1 MQLSVRPD
9 DLVDAAAA
17 LRRLHDTMSHETS
30 EFGEVGARLGTAL
43 GPQAAESGR
52 ATLLAAVHQAD
63 QIAEQVATFAQ
74 GLSAAAAYYASLDA
88 HALGR
93 VTVVRR

>member
-1 MQLSVRPD
+1 V
-9 DLVDAAAA
+9 
-17 LRRLHDTMSHETS
+17 
-30 EFGEVGARLGTAL
+30 
-43 GPQAAESGR
+43 
-52 ATLLAAVHQAD
+52 AD
-63 QIAEQVATFAQ
+63 QVATFAQ

>member
-9 DLVDAAAA
+9 DLAAAATA
-17 LRRLHDTMSHETS
+17 LRRLHDTIARETQ
-30 EFGEVGARLGTAL
+30 EFGDVAGRLGTAL
-43 GPQAAESGR
+43 GPQAVESAR
-52 ATLLAAVHQAD
+52 PVLLTAVHQAD
-63 QIAEQVATFAQ
+63 EVADQLATFAQ
-74 GLSAAAAYYASLDA
+74 GLTAAAACYASLDA

>member
-9 DLVDAAAA
+9 DLAAAATA
-17 LRRLHDTMSHETS
+17 LRRLHDMIARETQ
-30 EFGEVGARLGTAL
+30 EFGDTAARLGTGL
-43 GPQAAESGR
+43 GPEAAESGR
-52 ATLLAAVHQAD
+52 SVLLTAVHQAD
-63 QIAEQVATFAQ
+63 GVADQVATFAQ